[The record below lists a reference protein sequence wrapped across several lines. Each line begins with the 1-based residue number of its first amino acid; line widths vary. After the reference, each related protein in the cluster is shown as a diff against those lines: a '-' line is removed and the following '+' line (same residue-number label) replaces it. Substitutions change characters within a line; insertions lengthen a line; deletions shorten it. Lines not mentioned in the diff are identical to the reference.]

1 MSDKITS
8 RHVARAACVYV
19 RQFTA
24 TQVERNRESTT
35 RQYQLVDRAVELGW
49 RRDHVR
55 VRGE

>member
-1 MSDKITS
+1 MNDKITS

-19 RQFTA
+19 RQSTA

-35 RQYQLVDRAVELGW
+35 RQYQLVERAVELGW